1 MKLLHQVIHLVI
13 LLIVI
18 DQQREQLFL
27 LEQILIDMVFN
38 KVYLIKIE
46 QQRQQHE
53 QHDVSVMEILVNNK
67 QEVVSYERNKK

>member
-53 QHDVSVMEILVNNK
+53 QHDVSVMEILVNNR
-67 QEVVSYERNKK
+67 QEVASHERNKK